1 MFSSNYIISGI
12 LISVFILLK
21 IIKNVEVVKL
31 FYNHPNIYYRTILIN
46 KLLLKEAGVLENNIF
61 DSGICSVC
69 NSKKVHSRR
78 SDGENFGLG
87 TTIVM
92 KK

>member
-1 MFSSNYIISGI
+1 MEN
-12 LISVFILLK
+12 K
-21 IIKNVEVVKL
+21 IYGYCRCSTNENNQDIT
-31 FYNHPNIYYRTILIN
+31 RQIN
-46 KLLLKEAGVLENNIF
+46 ELMKVGVLEENIF

>member
-1 MFSSNYIISGI
+1 MCCW
-12 LISVFILLK
+12 
-21 IIKNVEVVKL
+21 
-31 FYNHPNIYYRTILIN
+31 RN
-46 KLLLKEAGVLENNIF
+46 KLLLEEAGVLKENIF